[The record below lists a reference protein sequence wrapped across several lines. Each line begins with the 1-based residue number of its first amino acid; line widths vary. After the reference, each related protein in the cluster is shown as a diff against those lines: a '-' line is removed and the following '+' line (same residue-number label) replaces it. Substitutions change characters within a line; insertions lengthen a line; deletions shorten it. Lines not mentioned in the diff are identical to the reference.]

1 MKRSRIVIVDD
12 EPITRM
18 DIREMLEENGYE
30 VAGEGKNGEEAVEK
44 AHALQPDLIIMDVK
58 MPGMNGVKASSI
70 IKGISDCAILLLT
83 AYSHHELIEDA
94 KKAGINAYLVK
105 PVKERELL
113 PAIEIAL
120 SQRLQLLA
128 LQNKVGKLEQK
139 MAERKIIEKAKGML
153 MQQLNCTEEQAHRH
167 MQQESMKRQTPLIK
181 LAEQVIQQISS

>member
-44 AHALQPDLIIMDVK
+44 AYALQPDLIIMDVK

-70 IKGISDCAILLLT
+70 IKGISDCSILLLT

-113 PAIEIAL
+113 PAIEIVL
-120 SQRLQLLA
+120 SQRLQFLA

-139 MAERKIIEKAKGML
+139 MAERKTIEKAKGML